1 MWYVANTFKHI
12 HTLINTLIMYTN
24 SIKSQ
29 INKNTYKT
37 SQKHYER
44 YHEVKKITPIY
55 YQNNRHNNG

>member
-1 MWYVANTFKHI
+1 
-12 HTLINTLIMYTN
+12 MYTN